1 MEEPLAKFAKILA
14 MTVRLL
20 FVVELVLGVLLA
32 TARLQF
38 LQVHIGLGFLVA
50 ICVASLAIMAC
61 AKRMLGIGVA
71 SLFFAILLPVT
82 GFKQFPLR
90 FGSSIGLIQI
100 VHVVVALAA
109 VGLAEALHS
118 RIRKA
123 D

>member
-1 MEEPLAKFAKILA
+1 MLA

-20 FVVELVLGVLLA
+20 FVVEVVLGGLLV

-50 ICVASLAIMAC
+50 ICVAALAVMAWV
-61 AKRMLGIGVA
+61 KRMLGIGVVG
-71 SLFFAILLPVT
+71 LLFAILLPVT

>member
-1 MEEPLAKFAKILA
+1 MAKFAKMLA

-32 TARLQF
+32 AARLQF

-61 AKRMLGIGVA
+61 AKRMLGIGVVG
-71 SLFFAILLPVT
+71 LFFAILLPVT